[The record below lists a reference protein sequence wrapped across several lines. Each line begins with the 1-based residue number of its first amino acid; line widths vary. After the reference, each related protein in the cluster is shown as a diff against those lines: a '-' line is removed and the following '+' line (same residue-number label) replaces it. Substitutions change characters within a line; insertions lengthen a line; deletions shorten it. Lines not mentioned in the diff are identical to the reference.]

1 MEKEITPNRPDLIFS
16 YWIVLWFFLYITKII
31 PYNPKYL
38 FIAGIILAV
47 FQVTIMLTYQKSFT
61 YIFAFVLANL
71 LIKGIPLYMLYRRK
85 THTIDLYV
93 MLFSVF
99 VYCCWLKMN
108 NKNIKRFFMEYLT
121 PNENGRK
128 SFPITN
134 VIYET
139 LKKV

>member
-16 YWIVLWFFLYITKII
+16 YWLVLWFLLYMMKII

-38 FIAGIILAV
+38 FITGVVLASI
-47 FQVTIMLTYQKSFT
+47 QVLIMLSYQKSFF

-71 LIKGIPLYMLYRRK
+71 LIKGIPIYMIYNRK
-85 THTIDLYV
+85 TRPIDFCV
-93 MLFSVF
+93 MLFSVL
-99 VYCCWLKMN
+99 VYYCWLKMN
-108 NKNIKRFFMEYLT
+108 NKNVKRFFMEYLT

-134 VIYET
+134 WIFES
-139 LKKV
+139 LNKV